1 MNPRTHALRSGVR
14 RDGRSSSSASRAPK
28 TPGSTC
34 SPRSS
39 PSVLWFNRNNT
50 IEGTAL
56 TYPEVTL
63 PSILGAL
70 LVFGLYIGPLSTL
83 AMEKE
88 DGTLLRYKAA
98 PHGMIGYVAGQV
110 VYQTA
115 QVVPSMAVILIPSLL
130 IFDGVA
136 PSSVSGWLMI
146 IGVAL
151 LGILSVLP
159 FGMAVGADPGVSRP
173 ARGMRPVLGLR
184 HLGALL
190 SDQPSL
196 GMGPGCGTGVPDVL
210 AGPGD
215 AVGVPA
221 GGSRRPRDRWL
232 VEDARDGAGPDGLG
246 RHRPVTRST
255 DAAAHGSTPVGIAG
269 AGGARPSA
277 AVDQMSDV
285 VYNRIAMLR
294 AERGISRRELAEAL
308 GVHYQTIGYL
318 ERGEYSP
325 SLHLALRIAAHFD
338 VPVEV
343 VFSLEPF
350 ARLGSEARSG

>member
-14 RDGRSSSSASRAPK
+14 RGWSEFLLSLK
-28 TPGSTC
+28 
-34 SPRSS
+34 SPQDAWFYLFTA
-39 PSVLWFNRNNT
+39 VIAVGFLWFNRNNT

-159 FGMAVGADPGVSRP
+159 FGMAVGSLIPGVQKAGTWGMLPVMVLFGISVIFFP
-173 ARGMRPVLGLR
+173 ISHLWGWVQAVAQVFPMYWLGLGMRSAFLPEAAA
-184 HLGALL
+184 ALEI
-190 SDQPSL
+190 
-196 GMGPGCGTGVPDVL
+196 
-210 AGPGD
+210 
-215 AVGVPA
+215 
-221 GGSRRPRDRWL
+221 GGSWRTLETVLVLTAWAVIGLSLAPRMLRRMAQRQSGSQ
-232 VEDARDGAGPDGLG
+232 VQAARD
-246 RHRPVTRST
+246 
-255 DAAAHGSTPVGIAG
+255 
-269 AGGARPSA
+269 
-277 AVDQMSDV
+277 Q
-285 VYNRIAMLR
+285 
-294 AERGISRRELAEAL
+294 AL
-308 GVHYQTIGYL
+308 QWI
-318 ERGEYSP
+318 R
-325 SLHLALRIAAHFD
+325 
-338 VPVEV
+338 
-343 VFSLEPF
+343 
-350 ARLGSEARSG
+350 

>member
-14 RDGRSSSSASRAPK
+14 RGWSEFLLSLK
-28 TPGSTC
+28 
-34 SPRSS
+34 SPQDAWFYLFTA
-39 PSVLWFNRNNT
+39 VIAVGFLWFNRNNT

-115 QVVPSMAVILIPSLL
+115 QIVPSMAVILIPSLL

-159 FGMAVGADPGVSRP
+159 FGMAVGSLIPGVQKAGTWGMLPVMVLFGISGIFFP
-173 ARGMRPVLGLR
+173 ISHLWGWVQAVAQVFPMYWLGLGMRSAFLPEAAA
-184 HLGALL
+184 ALEI
-190 SDQPSL
+190 
-196 GMGPGCGTGVPDVL
+196 
-210 AGPGD
+210 
-215 AVGVPA
+215 
-221 GGSRRPRDRWL
+221 GGSWRTLETVLVLTAWAVIGLSLAPRMLRRMAQRQSGSQ
-232 VEDARDGAGPDGLG
+232 VQAARD
-246 RHRPVTRST
+246 
-255 DAAAHGSTPVGIAG
+255 
-269 AGGARPSA
+269 
-277 AVDQMSDV
+277 Q
-285 VYNRIAMLR
+285 
-294 AERGISRRELAEAL
+294 AL
-308 GVHYQTIGYL
+308 QWI
-318 ERGEYSP
+318 R
-325 SLHLALRIAAHFD
+325 
-338 VPVEV
+338 
-343 VFSLEPF
+343 
-350 ARLGSEARSG
+350 

>member
-14 RDGRSSSSASRAPK
+14 RGWSEFLLSLK
-28 TPGSTC
+28 
-34 SPRSS
+34 SPQDAWFYLFTA
-39 PSVLWFNRNNT
+39 VIAVGFLWFNRNNT

-70 LVFGLYIGPLSTL
+70 LVFSLYIGPLSTL

-159 FGMAVGADPGVSRP
+159 FGMAVGSLIPGVQKAGTWGMLPVMVLFGISGIFFP
-173 ARGMRPVLGLR
+173 ISHLWGWVQAVAQVFPMYWLGLGMRSAFLPEAAA
-184 HLGALL
+184 ALEI
-190 SDQPSL
+190 
-196 GMGPGCGTGVPDVL
+196 
-210 AGPGD
+210 
-215 AVGVPA
+215 
-221 GGSRRPRDRWL
+221 GGSWRTLETVLVLTAWAVIGLSLAPRMLRRMAQRQSGSQ
-232 VEDARDGAGPDGLG
+232 VQAARD
-246 RHRPVTRST
+246 
-255 DAAAHGSTPVGIAG
+255 
-269 AGGARPSA
+269 
-277 AVDQMSDV
+277 Q
-285 VYNRIAMLR
+285 
-294 AERGISRRELAEAL
+294 AL
-308 GVHYQTIGYL
+308 QWI
-318 ERGEYSP
+318 R
-325 SLHLALRIAAHFD
+325 
-338 VPVEV
+338 
-343 VFSLEPF
+343 
-350 ARLGSEARSG
+350 

>member
-14 RDGRSSSSASRAPK
+14 RGWSEFLLSLK
-28 TPGSTC
+28 
-34 SPRSS
+34 SPQDAWFYLFTA
-39 PSVLWFNRNNT
+39 VIAVGFLWFNRNNT

-159 FGMAVGADPGVSRP
+159 FGMAVGSLIPGVQKAGTWGMLPVMVLFGISGIFFP
-173 ARGMRPVLGLR
+173 ISHLWGWVQAVAQVFPMYWLGLGMRSAFLPEAAA
-184 HLGALL
+184 ALEI
-190 SDQPSL
+190 
-196 GMGPGCGTGVPDVL
+196 
-210 AGPGD
+210 
-215 AVGVPA
+215 
-221 GGSRRPRDRWL
+221 GGSWRTLETVLVLTAWAVIGLSLAPRMLRRMAQRQSGSQ
-232 VEDARDGAGPDGLG
+232 VQAARD
-246 RHRPVTRST
+246 
-255 DAAAHGSTPVGIAG
+255 
-269 AGGARPSA
+269 
-277 AVDQMSDV
+277 Q
-285 VYNRIAMLR
+285 
-294 AERGISRRELAEAL
+294 AL
-308 GVHYQTIGYL
+308 QWI
-318 ERGEYSP
+318 R
-325 SLHLALRIAAHFD
+325 
-338 VPVEV
+338 
-343 VFSLEPF
+343 
-350 ARLGSEARSG
+350 